1 VPQRVGKNGRDP
13 ECLLLGLR
21 AGLIAVGEPQMGAV
35 TNFDAWE
42 RAEIERSDLEA
53 RHTAS
58 QRLTAD
64 EQQIARYMSPPLDSP
79 FPLEYAFALL
89 GNVTGRVVLDLGCG
103 SGENSLLLARRG
115 AEVVGVDISESL
127 LALAGQRLS
136 VNGCAAA
143 PVRFLPASAHRLPI
157 PDASVDVVLGIAVLH
172 HLDLDST
179 SNEVFRV
186 LRPGGRAIFMEP
198 VRDSRLFRAVR
209 NLIPYRAPDVSPF
222 ERPLTTPELR
232 RFGAPFR
239 LTNARRFR
247 LPFVSLV
254 HVVPR
259 LGRCTN
265 TAYRLDRWLLG
276 RFPFMGRLSAIT
288 VFQIEKSDEAR
299 K

>member
-1 VPQRVGKNGRDP
+1 MSV
-13 ECLLLGLR
+13 
-21 AGLIAVGEPQMGAV
+21 V
-35 TNFDAWE
+35 TDFDAWE
-42 RAEIERSDLEA
+42 RAEIERSDQEA

-58 QRLTAD
+58 QHLAAD
-64 EQQIARYMSPPLDSP
+64 EHQIARYMAPPLDSA

-89 GNVTGRVVLDLGCG
+89 GDVNGRTVVDLGCG

-115 AEVVGVDISESL
+115 ATLIGVDISESL
-127 LALAGQRLS
+127 LALAAQRLAM
-136 VNGCAAA
+136 NGCADAR
-143 PVRFLPASAHRLPI
+143 VRFVPASAHRLPI

-209 NLIPYRAPDVSPF
+209 KLIPYRAPDVSPF

-232 RFGAPFR
+232 RFSSPFQM
-239 LTNARRFR
+239 TNQRRFR

-254 HVVPR
+254 HVVPMLR
-259 LGRCTN
+259 QSTK
-265 TAYRLDRWLLG
+265 TAYRLDRWLL
-276 RFPFMGRLSAIT
+276 RQLPFLQWLSSVT
-288 VFQIEKSDEAR
+288 VFQIVKS
-299 K
+299 